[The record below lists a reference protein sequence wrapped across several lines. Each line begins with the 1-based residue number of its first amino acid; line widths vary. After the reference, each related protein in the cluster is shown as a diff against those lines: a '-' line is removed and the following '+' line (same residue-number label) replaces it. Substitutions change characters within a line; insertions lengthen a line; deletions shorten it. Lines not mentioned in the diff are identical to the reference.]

1 MAKAQARQ
9 GMEVHVVCINHAD
22 HLGHD
27 ITWSRH
33 GNTPTVC
40 EYDGAVRVTRLGR
53 SASLGRL
60 DICPRLPRLLRMLD
74 RQGIDVLHLHT
85 PNPMMLLGVAMAG
98 IQTPLVITHHSDIV
112 RQRILKLALRPFE
125 QNVYSHAAA
134 IVTNSPSYSAQSP
147 LLQRYAARVHTLPMG
162 IDLRPYMNASP
173 AVLHRTAAI
182 KAEYGQ
188 PLWLSVGRCVYYKH
202 YHVAIA
208 ALAHVPGKLMIVG
221 YGPMRGQLQQQAQH
235 LGVAD
240 RIIWR
245 DYLSREELIG
255 TYRAA
260 TALWFPSGARSEAF
274 GLVQV
279 EAMASG
285 CPVLNADI
293 ASSGVPW
300 VSRHEQS
307 GLTTPV
313 GDARALAAAAR
324 RLLEE
329 PNLRAA
335 LSAGAVKRATE
346 DFDHLVMADRSR
358 AVYAKVLESERI
370 IRLPREQQAA
380 ARPWQYTRAAPSLQP
395 VGQKDRPILD
405 ADEDEGAELAI

>member
-1 MAKAQARQ
+1 
-9 GMEVHVVCINHAD
+9 
-22 HLGHD
+22 
-27 ITWSRH
+27 
-33 GNTPTVC
+33 
-40 EYDGAVRVTRLGR
+40 
-53 SASLGRL
+53 
-60 DICPRLPRLLRMLD
+60 MLD

-85 PNPMMLLGVAMAG
+85 PNPMMLLGVSMAG
-98 IQTPLVITHHSDIV
+98 IQTPLVITHHSEIV
-112 RQRILKLALRPFE
+112 RQRILRLALRPFE
-125 QNVYSHAAA
+125 QSVYSRAGA
-134 IVTNSPSYSAQSP
+134 IVTNSPPYADQSS
-147 LLQRYAARVHTLPMG
+147 LLRHHSSRVHTLPMG
-162 IDLRPYMNASP
+162 IDLRPYMNPSP
-173 AVLHRTAAI
+173 AVLEKAAAI
-182 KAEYGQ
+182 KAEHGD

-208 ALAHVPGKLMIVG
+208 ALPHVAGKLMIVG

-235 LGVAD
+235 LGVAH

-245 DYLSREELIG
+245 DYLTREELIG
-255 TYRAA
+255 AYRAA

-307 GLTTPV
+307 GLTIPV

-329 PNLRAA
+329 PNLRSTLA
-335 LSAGAVKRATE
+335 AGAVKRVTE
-346 DFDHLVMADRSR
+346 DFDHLVMAGRSR
-358 AVYAKVLESERI
+358 AIYAKVLESERV
-370 IRLPREQQAA
+370 IRLPREQKAA
-380 ARPWQYTRAAPSLQP
+380 ARPWQYTKGAPSLQP
-395 VGQKDRPILD
+395 AGHIDRPMPD
-405 ADEDEGAELAI
+405 VEDDEEAELAM